1 MAPFPHGDVARA
13 RCCLR
18 HEREVPII
26 ARRRN
31 AVGAVEASRAPRHD
45 RTRPREVGE
54 KDRDRVTERTSRERE
69 SRASSVDGERFFLF
83 HRRARLTTRAP
94 KYSRTRRTW
103 KLISD
108 VSTDAIVAWARDG
121 ASFTVRD
128 PDSLPSVLPKR
139 AGLVPETYGGFV
151 RELSL
156 YGFRCVASDER
167 GRPVTF
173 AVDHFRRDAKVEDLA
188 RVRRKANYGR
198 SRRM

>member
-1 MAPFPHGDVARA
+1 M
-13 RCCLR
+13 
-18 HEREVPII
+18 
-26 ARRRN
+26 
-31 AVGAVEASRAPRHD
+31 
-45 RTRPREVGE
+45 
-54 KDRDRVTERTSRERE
+54 
-69 SRASSVDGERFFLF
+69 
-83 HRRARLTTRAP
+83 
-94 KYSRTRRTW
+94 
-103 KLISD
+103 
-108 VSTDAIVAWARDG
+108 STDAIVAWARDG